1 MGVGTLSVQR
11 LSGDAMKIAHLSDLH
26 FGRIAHP
33 GIVEALVREVNGTA
47 VDLVVLSGDLT
58 QRARA
63 AEFEGALRMLSAIE
77 PPTLVVPGNHDVY
90 PWWRPFRRLV
100 TPLHRYKRYVS
111 SNLAP
116 TFETDHVAIL
126 GLSTAYGAT
135 IKGGRVGPAD
145 RQALRDYFSS
155 SPAEQFKVLV
165 LHHHLTEIRSLGPH
179 DVAGQARK
187 TLDTAADLG
196 VELILCGHLHVSHI
210 EPLTIIPR
218 EHRIVVASAGTATS
232 NRWRSPQ
239 GPTNFY
245 NVVTIEDDA
254 FHIEER
260 RYVPA
265 EDRFVRD
272 STTRFSR
279 SAESGAQQNETDKPT
294 QSATE

>member
-1 MGVGTLSVQR
+1 MT
-11 LSGDAMKIAHLSDLH
+11 IAHLSDLH

-33 GIVEALVREVNGTA
+33 GIVEALIREVNEAA

-58 QRARA
+58 QRARST
-63 AEFEGALRMLSAIE
+63 EFEGARRMLSAIE

-90 PWWRPFRRLV
+90 PWWRPYRRLV
-100 TPLHRYKRYVS
+100 TPLRRYRRYVTT
-111 SNLAP
+111 NLAP
-116 TFETDHVAIL
+116 TFETDTVSVL

-135 IKGGRVGPAD
+135 IKGGRVGPGD
-145 RQALRDYFSS
+145 RQALRDFFASM
-155 SPAEQFKVLV
+155 PAEQFKVLV

-196 VELILCGHLHVSHI
+196 VELILCGHLHISHI

-218 EHRIVVASAGTATS
+218 QHRIVVASAGTATS
-232 NRWRSPQ
+232 NRWRSPH

-245 NVVTIEDDA
+245 NVVTIEDDV

-260 RYVPA
+260 RYVPT
-265 EDRFVRD
+265 EERFVRD
-272 STTRFSR
+272 STTRFTR
-279 SAESGAQQNETDKPT
+279 SSVSEPVHEETDSRT
-294 QSATE
+294 DSATE

>member
-1 MGVGTLSVQR
+1 
-11 LSGDAMKIAHLSDLH
+11 MKIAHLSDLH

-33 GIVEALVREVNGTA
+33 GIVEALVREVNESA

-58 QRARA
+58 QRARTT
-63 AEFEGALRMLSAIE
+63 EFEGACRMLSSIE

-90 PWWRPFRRLV
+90 PWWRPYRRLA
-100 TPLHRYKRYVS
+100 TPLRRYKRYVS

-116 TFETDHVAIL
+116 TFETEAVAVL

-135 IKGGRVGPAD
+135 IKGGRVGPSD
-145 RQALRDYFSS
+145 RQALRDFFASA
-155 SPAEQFKVLV
+155 PAEQFKVLV

-187 TLDTAADLG
+187 TLDTAVDLG

-232 NRWRSPQ
+232 NRWRSPH

-245 NVVTIEDDA
+245 NVVTVKDDA

-260 RYVPA
+260 RYVPV
-265 EDRFVRD
+265 EERFVRD
-272 STTRFSR
+272 STTRFTR
-279 SAESGAQQNETDKPT
+279 SPASAIREEESNVGTDSGT
-294 QSATE
+294 G